1 MAVWPFAHFSVT
13 LHHFGSTRLPH
24 SAMKTRKL
32 LLLYM
37 LLATLQA
44 GAADDSS
51 CPEVRIVPE
60 RLPSLN
66 LPRSG
71 HNIFCINGELTV
83 TGGHTTNF
91 VPTPTAEYYAGG
103 AWHQLD
109 MAYTHDNGFAV
120 VLGPDEVIIGGGHA
134 EPLGIGQTFMLE
146 RYQPSTHKFEGF
158 GCLDRRRVLTSA
170 TRLTD
175 GRVVISGNHYADDA
189 IGCYDGQSQ
198 VQDLGSVR
206 QGRSNPYVLRMG
218 SDDAFILGGN
228 DERDRHPDTVWV
240 DRLKGGAVRV
250 PLLEQWRLVYTD
262 QPFSS
267 DACCI
272 GHDTYLLAA
281 TDNTGQLAVFKIG
294 SQQGEPVVSLLPTAS
309 PIPMQSQW
317 GAIAYKGPVVVDS
330 VRRRG
335 YVIGVDSLYL
345 RQYVLAIDYGK
356 QPAGLTLCYTDP
368 MEHAAITI
376 PFVTPDGDLLL
387 AGGIPGDNYT
397 PLADVWLYHFGTE
410 PAAAAVTSWQPWLWA
425 AVFAALF
432 IAFLAYIIY
441 IRSRRSRQTVTETEA
456 EIELPPAAVQ
466 ADASQ
471 PDAKAAELM
480 ERISRLMDQDR
491 LYLRSDLKVQDVAVA
506 LQTNSSYVSEC
517 INSLRG
523 QSFSQFVNTCRVRHA
538 QELLRRQPDLKTT
551 IVATESGFST
561 EASFF
566 RNFKAVT
573 GMTPREWLQEQ
584 L

>member
-1 MAVWPFAHFSVT
+1 
-13 LHHFGSTRLPH
+13 
-24 SAMKTRKL
+24 MKTRKL

-44 GAADDSS
+44 GAAHGGS

-109 MAYTHDNGFAV
+109 MAYSHDNGFAV

-146 RYQPSTHKFEGF
+146 RYQPSSHTFEGF

-170 TRLTD
+170 TQLAD

-281 TDNTGQLAVFKIG
+281 TDNTGQLAVFKIV
-294 SQQGEPVVSLLPTAS
+294 SQQGEPVVSLLPTAT

-345 RQYVLAIDYGK
+345 RQYVLAIDYGQ

-368 MEHAAITI
+368 MEHAAITT
-376 PFVTPDGDLLL
+376 PVVTPDGDLLL
-387 AGGIPGDNYT
+387 AGGIPGDNYK

-410 PAAAAVTSWQPWLWA
+410 PAAAAPTSWQAWPWA
-425 AVFAALF
+425 AVFAVLF

-441 IRSRRSRQTVTETEA
+441 IRHRSSRQMVTDTET
-456 EIELPPAAVQ
+456 ELPPAAVQ
-466 ADASQ
+466 ADTPQ

-566 RNFKAVT
+566 RNFKAVA

-584 L
+584 LKLF

>member
-1 MAVWPFAHFSVT
+1 
-13 LHHFGSTRLPH
+13 
-24 SAMKTRKL
+24 MKTRKL

-44 GAADDSS
+44 GAADGSS

-109 MAYTHDNGFAV
+109 MAYSHDNGFAV

-146 RYQPSTHKFEGF
+146 RYQPSSHTFEGF

-170 TRLTD
+170 TQLAD

-250 PLLEQWRLVYTD
+250 SLLEQWRLVYTD

-281 TDNTGQLAVFKIG
+281 TDNTGQLAVFKIV

-345 RQYVLAIDYGK
+345 RQYVLAIDYGQ

-376 PFVTPDGDLLL
+376 PVVTPDGDLLL

-410 PAAAAVTSWQPWLWA
+410 AAAAAVTSWQPWLWA

-432 IAFLAYIIY
+432 IVFLAYIIY
-441 IRSRRSRQTVTETEA
+441 IRSHRSRQTVTDTDTE
-456 EIELPPAAVQ
+456 LLPAAVQ
-466 ADASQ
+466 ADTPQ

>member
-1 MAVWPFAHFSVT
+1 
-13 LHHFGSTRLPH
+13 
-24 SAMKTRKL
+24 MKTRKL

-44 GAADDSS
+44 GAADGSS

-71 HNIFCINGELTV
+71 HNVFCINGELTV

-146 RYQPSTHKFEGF
+146 RYQPSTHTFEGF

-170 TRLTD
+170 TQLAD

-294 SQQGEPVVSLLPTAS
+294 SQQGEPVVSLLPTAT

-317 GAIAYKGPVVVDS
+317 GAIAYKGLVVVDS

-345 RQYVLAIDYGK
+345 RQYVLAIDYGQ

-376 PFVTPDGDLLL
+376 PVVTPDGDLLL
-387 AGGIPGDNYT
+387 AGGISGDNYK

-410 PAAAAVTSWQPWLWA
+410 PAAAAAATSRHVWLWV
-425 AVFAALF
+425 AVFVVLF
-432 IAFLAYIIY
+432 MAFLAYIIY
-441 IRSRRSRQTVTETEA
+441 IRRSSKQTVAEA
-456 EIELPPAAVQ
+456 ELPPTAVH
-466 ADASQ
+466 ADAPPS
-471 PDAKAAELM
+471 DAKAAELM
-480 ERISRLMDQDR
+480 ERISQLMDQEK
-491 LYLRSDLKVQDVAVA
+491 LYLRSDLKLQDVAVA

-517 INSLRG
+517 INSLRS
-523 QSFSQFVNTCRVRHA
+523 QSFSQFVNTYRVHHA
-538 QELLRRQPDLKTT
+538 QELLCRQPDIKTS

-584 L
+584 LKE

>member
-1 MAVWPFAHFSVT
+1 
-13 LHHFGSTRLPH
+13 
-24 SAMKTRKL
+24 MKTRKL

-44 GAADDSS
+44 GAADGSS

-109 MAYTHDNGFAV
+109 MAYSHDNGFAV

-146 RYQPSTHKFEGF
+146 RYQPSSHTFEGF

-170 TRLTD
+170 TRLAD

-218 SDDAFILGGN
+218 SDNAFILGGN

-281 TDNTGQLAVFKIG
+281 TDNTGQLAVFKIV

-330 VRRRG
+330 MRRRG

-345 RQYVLAIDYGK
+345 RQYVLAIDYGQ

-376 PFVTPDGDLLL
+376 PVVTPDGDLLL

-397 PLADVWLYHFGTE
+397 PLADV
-410 PAAAAVTSWQPWLWA
+410 
-425 AVFAALF
+425 
-432 IAFLAYIIY
+432 
-441 IRSRRSRQTVTETEA
+441 
-456 EIELPPAAVQ
+456 
-466 ADASQ
+466 
-471 PDAKAAELM
+471 
-480 ERISRLMDQDR
+480 
-491 LYLRSDLKVQDVAVA
+491 
-506 LQTNSSYVSEC
+506 
-517 INSLRG
+517 
-523 QSFSQFVNTCRVRHA
+523 
-538 QELLRRQPDLKTT
+538 
-551 IVATESGFST
+551 
-561 EASFF
+561 
-566 RNFKAVT
+566 
-573 GMTPREWLQEQ
+573 
-584 L
+584 

>member
-1 MAVWPFAHFSVT
+1 M
-13 LHHFGSTRLPH
+13 RLPH

-44 GAADDSS
+44 GAAHGSS

-71 HNIFCINGELTV
+71 HNVFCINGELTV

-109 MAYTHDNGFAV
+109 MAYSHDNGFAV
-120 VLGPDEVIIGGGHA
+120 VLGPDEVILGGGHA

-146 RYQPSTHKFEGF
+146 RYQPSSHTFEGF

-170 TRLTD
+170 TRLAD

-198 VQDLGSVR
+198 VLDLGSVR

-281 TDNTGQLAVFKIG
+281 TDNTGQLAVFKIV
-294 SQQGEPVVSLLPTAS
+294 SQQGEPVVSLLPTAT
-309 PIPMQSQW
+309 PIPMRSQW

-345 RQYVLAIDYGK
+345 RQYVLAIDYGQ

-368 MEHAAITI
+368 MEHAAITT
-376 PFVTPDGDLLL
+376 PVVTPDGDLLL
-387 AGGIPGDNYT
+387 AGGIPGDNYK

-410 PAAAAVTSWQPWLWA
+410 AAAAAATSWLAWPWA
-425 AVFAALF
+425 AVFAALSV
-432 IAFLAYIIY
+432 AFLAYIIY
-441 IRSRRSRQTVTETEA
+441 IRRRSSRQMVTETDT
-456 EIELPPAAVQ
+456 ELPSAAVQ
-466 ADASQ
+466 ADTPQ

-566 RNFKAVT
+566 RNFKAVA

-584 L
+584 LKQ

>member
-1 MAVWPFAHFSVT
+1 
-13 LHHFGSTRLPH
+13 
-24 SAMKTRKL
+24 MKTRKL

-44 GAADDSS
+44 GAAHGSS

-146 RYQPSTHKFEGF
+146 RYQPSSHTFEGF

-170 TRLTD
+170 TRLAD

-281 TDNTGQLAVFKIG
+281 TDNTGQLAVFKIV
-294 SQQGEPVVSLLPTAS
+294 SQQGEPVVSLLPTAT

-345 RQYVLAIDYGK
+345 RQYVLAIDYGR

-410 PAAAAVTSWQPWLWA
+410 AAAAAVTSWQPWLWA

-432 IAFLAYIIY
+432 IVFLAYIIY
-441 IRSRRSRQTVTETEA
+441 IRSHRSRQAVTDTDT
-456 EIELPPAAVQ
+456 ELPPAAVQ
-466 ADASQ
+466 ADTPQ

>member
-1 MAVWPFAHFSVT
+1 M
-13 LHHFGSTRLPH
+13 
-24 SAMKTRKL
+24 
-32 LLLYM
+32 
-37 LLATLQA
+37 QA
-44 GAADDSS
+44 NAAKGSS

-71 HNIFCINGELTV
+71 HNIFYTNGELTV

-103 AWHQLD
+103 EWHQLA
-109 MAYTHDNGFAV
+109 MAYSHDNGFAV
-120 VLGPDEVIIGGGHA
+120 VLGSGEVILGGGHA
-134 EPLGIGQTFMLE
+134 EPLGIGQTFMQE
-146 RYQPSTHKFEGF
+146 RYQPASHTFEGF
-158 GCLDRRRVLTSA
+158 GCLDRRRVLANA
-170 TRLTD
+170 TQLAD
-175 GRVVISGNHYADDA
+175 GRIIISGNHYAGDG
-189 IGCYDGQSQ
+189 IGCYDGQSH

-218 SDDAFILGGN
+218 GDDAFILGGN

-240 DRLKGGAVRV
+240 DRLKGDAVRV

-281 TDNTGQLAVFKIG
+281 TDNIGQLAVFKVC
-294 SQQGEPVVSLLPTAS
+294 SQQGEPVISLLPTAS

-345 RQYVLAIDYGK
+345 RQYVLVIDYGQ

-376 PFVTPDGDLLL
+376 PVVTPDGDLLL
-387 AGGIPGDNYT
+387 AGGIPGDNYK
-397 PLADVWLYHFGTE
+397 PLVDVWLYHFGTE
-410 PAAAAVTSWQPWLWA
+410 SAAVVVASRQVWLWA
-425 AVFAALF
+425 AVFAVLF
-432 IAFLAYIIY
+432 MAFLAYIIY
-441 IRSRRSRQTVTETEA
+441 ILGCRQTVAET
-456 EIELPPAAVQ
+456 ELPPTAAQ
-466 ADASQ
+466 ADAPQS
-471 PDAKAAELM
+471 DAKAAELM
-480 ERISRLMDQDR
+480 ERISLLMDREQ
-491 LYLRSDLKVQDVAVA
+491 LYLRSDLKLQDVAVA

-517 INSLRG
+517 INSLRD
-523 QSFSQFVNTCRVRHA
+523 QSFSQFVNTYRVHHA
-538 QELLRRQPDLKTT
+538 QELLRSQHDLKTT

-584 L
+584 LKE